1 MKSLEIKGIIR
12 ETTGKKDTKKLRKEN
27 NIPSVLYGGKE
38 NIHFTAHHNS
48 FLKLVYSP
56 NVYTLKLNIDGK
68 QYNAVLHDIQFH
80 PVSDKI
86 LHIDFLEIFEDKKVI
101 IQIPVKLIGFAK
113 GIQEGGKQRLEI
125 RKLKVCAFLKDLPD
139 TLDINVENLSLGES
153 IKVGELS
160 FDNLELMDSKN
171 EDVVSV
177 KITRV
182 AKGMEILEEV
192 KEVEEEEVEGEEVE
206 GEEKEKVEGKEGEE
220 KEAKEGDK
228 TSAKGGFVSDG
239 KDEKSKGT
247 EKSKK
252 KEGK

>member
-27 NIPSVLYGGKE
+27 NIPCVLYGGKE
-38 NIHFTAHHNS
+38 NIHFTDHHNS

-68 QYNAVLHDIQFH
+68 QYNAMLHDIQFH

-86 LHIDFLEIFEDKKVI
+86 LHIDFLEIFEDKKII

-113 GIQEGGKQRLEI
+113 GIQEGGKQRLEL

-160 FDNLELMDSKN
+160 FDNLELLDSKN

-177 KITRV
+177 KIARV
-182 AKGMEILEEV
+182 AKGMEIVEEV
-192 KEVEEEEVEGEEVE
+192 KEVEEVEQEEVEGQ
-206 GEEKEKVEGKEGEE
+206 EKEKVEGKEGEE
-220 KEAKEGDK
+220 KEAKEGGK
-228 TSAKGGFVSDG
+228 S
-239 KDEKSKGT
+239 KDEKAKGT
-247 EKSKK
+247 EKSKE
-252 KEGK
+252 KEGKEDSRSKK